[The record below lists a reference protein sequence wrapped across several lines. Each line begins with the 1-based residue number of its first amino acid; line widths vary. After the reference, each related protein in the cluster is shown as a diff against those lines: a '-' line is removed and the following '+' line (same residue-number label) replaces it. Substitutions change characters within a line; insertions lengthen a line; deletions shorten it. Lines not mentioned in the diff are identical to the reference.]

1 MRVVFMGT
9 PDFAVPAL
17 KALVDAGYPVVGVV
31 TQPDRPKGRGK
42 KIQPSPVKQAALH
55 MGLPILQPVRVRDA
69 AFVEQLKQL
78 EPEVIVVAAF
88 GQILPPSILHLPPR
102 GCINIHASLLPRYR
116 GAAPIH
122 RAIMNGERETGVT
135 IMLMDE
141 GLDTGDILLQQAIS
155 IGEEDN
161 AGTVHDRLAR
171 IGADLLLKTLYL
183 LKEGRVQGRPQQDS
197 LATYAPP
204 LTREDEIIDWG
215 RPARDL
221 YNQIRG
227 LDPWPGARTWW
238 GEQVLKVW
246 RAGVKEEAAPR
257 GALPGQVIAGGEEV
271 VVATG
276 RGCLSLREVQLQGGR
291 RLPVAEFLRGHPLAP
306 GTVLGGQRAVAIHE
320 HS

>member
-17 KALVDAGYPVVGVV
+17 KGLVGAGYPVVGVV

-55 MGLPILQPVRVRDA
+55 MGLPVLQPVRVRDA

-141 GLDTGDILLQQAIS
+141 GLDTGDILLQQAVA
-155 IGEEDN
+155 IGEADN
-161 AGTVHDRLAR
+161 AGAIHDRLAQL
-171 IGADLLLKTLYL
+171 GAELLLQTLNL
-183 LKEGRVQGRPQQDS
+183 LKQGHLHACPQEDS

-204 LTREDEIIDWG
+204 LTREDEIIDWE

-246 RAGVKEEAAPR
+246 RAVVKEEAVPK
-257 GALPGQVIAGGEEV
+257 GVLPGQVIAADEEV

-276 RGCLSLREVQLQGGR
+276 RGCLSLQEVQLQGGR

-306 GTVLGGQRAVAIHE
+306 GTVLSRTKGGCY
-320 HS
+320 S

>member
-9 PDFAVPAL
+9 PGFAVPAL
-17 KALVDAGYPVVGVV
+17 KALVGAGYPVVGVV

-55 MGLPILQPVRVRDA
+55 MGLPVLQPVRVRDA

-78 EPEVIVVAAF
+78 GPEVIVVAAF

-141 GLDTGDILLQQAIS
+141 GLDTGDILLQQAVVIN
-155 IGEEDN
+155 EADN
-161 AGTVHDRLAR
+161 AGAIHDRLAQL
-171 IGADLLLKTLYL
+171 GAELLLQTLNL
-183 LKEGRVQGRPQQDS
+183 LKQGRLHPRPQEDS

-204 LTREDEIIDWG
+204 LTREDEIIDWE

-238 GEQVLKVW
+238 GEKVLKVW
-246 RAGVKEEAAPR
+246 RAGVKEEAAPK
-257 GALPGQVIAGGEEV
+257 GALPGQVIAAGEEL

-276 RGCLSLREVQLQGGR
+276 RGCLSLQEVQLQGGR

-306 GTVLGGQRAVAIHE
+306 GTVLGRSKGGCY
-320 HS
+320 S

>member
-17 KALVDAGYPVVGVV
+17 KALVGAGYPVVGVV

-55 MGLPILQPVRVRDA
+55 MGLPVLQPVRVRDA

-102 GCINIHASLLPRYR
+102 RCINIHASLLPRYR

-141 GLDTGDILLQQAIS
+141 GLDTGDILLQQAVA
-155 IGEEDN
+155 IGEADN
-161 AGTVHDRLAR
+161 AGALHDRLALL
-171 IGADLLLKTLYL
+171 GAELLLQTLNL
-183 LKEGRVQGRPQQDS
+183 LKRGCLHARPQEDS
-197 LATYAPP
+197 FATYAPP
-204 LTREDEIIDWG
+204 LTREDEIIDWE

-246 RAGVKEEAAPR
+246 RAGVKEEAAPK

-276 RGCLSLREVQLQGGR
+276 RGCLSLQEVQLQGGR

-306 GTVLGGQRAVAIHE
+306 GTVLGRSKGGC

>member
-17 KALVDAGYPVVGVV
+17 EALVSAGYQVVGVV
-31 TQPDRPKGRGK
+31 TQPDRPKGRGN
-42 KIQPSPVKQAALH
+42 KIQPSPVKKAALH
-55 MGLPILQPVRVRDA
+55 LGLPVYQPVRVREA
-69 AFVEQLKQL
+69 TFIERLQQLK
-78 EPEVIVVAAF
+78 PEIIVVAAF
-88 GQILPPSILHLPPR
+88 GQILPPSILYLPPR

-135 IMLMDE
+135 IMFMDE

-155 IGEEDN
+155 IDEEDN

-171 IGADLLLKTLYL
+171 LGADLLLKTLHL

-204 LTREDEIIDWG
+204 LTREDEIIDWE

-221 YNQIRG
+221 YNQVRG

-238 GEQVLKVW
+238 GEQVLKIW
-246 RAGVKEEAAPR
+246 RAGLKEEAISK
-257 GALPGQVIAGGEEV
+257 GAKAGQVISAGEEV

-291 RLPVAEFLRGHPLAP
+291 RLPVAEFLRGHPLVP
-306 GTVLGGQRAVAIHE
+306 GTVLGRAKDGC